1 MGSMAIA
8 SMDHSVRVFVFSL
21 GLPLAFSALL
31 QTGPGRKVTVW
42 ILILT
47 LLYAGESARLE
58 HIDGFASQDDCVK
71 AALLWQQSVSNN
83 PMAHLH
89 ATCVHR

>member
-1 MGSMAIA
+1 M
-8 SMDHSVRVFVFSL
+8 
-21 GLPLAFSALL
+21 
-31 QTGPGRKVTVW
+31 W
-42 ILILT
+42 ILLLT

-83 PMAHLH
+83 QMAKAY